1 MFFDAN
7 FIINREFDSLIL
19 DEQFFHYYNTIE
31 NMLSSMFI
39 YENLPETL
47 PVREIEHNL
56 IRYGACLIV
65 HFADGTYYAGVPAL
79 RGQIN
84 NYGFGEQA
92 ICTTRNG
99 KKVYDGFYN
108 KDDSNAILIWNNS
121 QYMPDFDIFRYA
133 NLFADVDKSINL
145 NVINSRLHPIPVAR
159 DSKLKQAIDGIFK
172 NIRKGKKTYS
182 VLNDV
187 SFSDIVNNKDNTIPV
202 LNLTDVTNA
211 DKIQYLSK
219 LHDDLVAR
227 LGRLYGQNISS
238 NGKMAQ
244 QTIKELSGYDTLS
257 AIIPYDRLSCR
268 KEAFEKFGK
277 FIGLE
282 NVTVKFN
289 HAWEHLLDDCNVSRE
304 TIENGESEDNGYEE
318 TVNNGGSNKTDTI

>member
-1 MFFDAN
+1 MQTNCNFF
-7 FIINREFDSLIL
+7 INREYDTLQGN
-19 DEQFFHYYNTIE
+19 EEFFHYYNTIE
-31 NMLSSMFI
+31 NALTTMFI
-39 YENLPETL
+39 YDDLPDTI

-56 IRYGACLIV
+56 IRYGACGLV
-65 HFADGTYYAGVPAL
+65 KFENGEYYAGIPAL
-79 RGQIN
+79 TGQVN
-84 NYGFGEQA
+84 SYGFGNQL
-92 ICTTRNG
+92 IVVTKNG
-99 KKVYDGFYN
+99 KETYRGAYNVDGA
-108 KDDSNAILIWNNS
+108 NAILIWNNS

-133 NLFADVDKSINL
+133 GYFADVDKSIYL

-159 DSKLKQAIDGIFK
+159 DSKLKQAIDAIFK
-172 NIRKGKKTYS
+172 NIRKGKKLYS

-187 SFSDIVNNKDNTIPV
+187 SFTDLVNNKDNTVPV

-257 AIIPYDRLSCR
+257 AIIMGNLSVW
-268 KEAFEKFGK
+268 
-277 FIGLE
+277 IM
-282 NVTVKFN
+282 
-289 HAWEHLLDDCNVSRE
+289 
-304 TIENGESEDNGYEE
+304 
-318 TVNNGGSNKTDTI
+318 

>member
-7 FIINREFDSLIL
+7 FLINREFDSLVL

-31 NMLSSMFI
+31 NILSSMFI
-39 YENLPETL
+39 YENLPDSL

-65 HFADGTYYAGVPAL
+65 RFSDGTYYAGVPTL

-99 KKVYDGFYN
+99 KKVYDSYYN
-108 KDDSNAILIWNNS
+108 KDGSNAILIWNNS

-145 NVINSRLHPIPVAR
+145 NVINSRLHPIPIAR

-172 NIRKGKKTYS
+172 NIRKGKKPYS

-187 SFSDIVNNKDNTIPV
+187 SFSDIVNNKDNTIPI

-244 QTIKELSGYDTLS
+244 QSIKELSGYDTLS
-257 AIIPYDRLSCR
+257 SIIPYDRLACR
-268 KEAFEKFGK
+268 KEAFENFGK

-289 HAWEHLLDDCNVSRE
+289 HAWEHILDDCDVSHETVDCEESEVNGDEE
-304 TIENGESEDNGYEE
+304 TIDNS
-318 TVNNGGSNKTDTI
+318 GSN

>member
-1 MFFDAN
+1 MFFDTN
-7 FIINREFDSLIL
+7 FLINREFDSLIL

-31 NMLSSMFI
+31 NMLTSMFI
-39 YENLPETL
+39 YENLPESL

-65 HFADGTYYAGVPAL
+65 RFAGGTYYAGVPAL

-99 KKVYDGFYN
+99 KKVYDSFYN
-108 KDDSNAILIWNNS
+108 KDGSDAILIWNNS

-159 DSKLKQAIDGIFK
+159 DSKLKQAIDTIFK
-172 NIRKGKKTYS
+172 NIRKGKKSYS

-187 SFSDIVNNKDNTIPV
+187 TFSDIVNNKDNAIPV

-238 NGKMAQ
+238 NGKLAQ

-257 AIIPYDRLSCR
+257 AIIPYDRLACR
-268 KEAFEKFGK
+268 KEAFENFGK

-304 TIENGESEDNGYEE
+304 TLENKESEVVKDEKTINDE
-318 TVNNGGSNKTDTI
+318 GSI

>member
-1 MFFDAN
+1 MFFDVN
-7 FIINREFDSLIL
+7 FMINREFDSLIL

-31 NMLSSMFI
+31 NMLTSMHI
-39 YENLPETL
+39 YRKLPETL

-65 HFADGTYYAGVPAL
+65 RFADGTYFAGVPSL
-79 RGQIN
+79 RGPIN
-84 NYGFGEQA
+84 NYGFGEKA
-92 ICTTRNG
+92 ICTTKNG
-99 KKVYDGFYN
+99 KKVYEGYYN
-108 KDDSNAILIWNNS
+108 KEGSNAILIWNNS

-187 SFSDIVNNKDNTIPV
+187 SFSDIVNNKDNAIPV

-257 AIIPYDRLSCR
+257 AIIPYDRLACR
-268 KEAFEKFGK
+268 KEAFENFGK

-289 HAWEHLLDDCNVSRE
+289 HAWEHLLDDCDVSHE
-304 TIENGESEDNGYEE
+304 TIEREESEVVADEE
-318 TVNNGGSNKTDTI
+318 TVDNAGSN

>member
-7 FIINREFDSLIL
+7 FLINREFDSLIL

-31 NMLSSMFI
+31 NMLTSMFI

-65 HFADGTYYAGVPAL
+65 RFADGKYYAGVPAL

-99 KKVYDGFYN
+99 KKVYDSFYN
-108 KDDSNAILIWNNS
+108 KDGSNAILIWNNS

-133 NLFADVDKSINL
+133 NLFADVDKSIKL
-145 NVINSRLHPIPVAR
+145 NVINSRLHPIPIAR
-159 DSKLKQAIDGIFK
+159 DSKLKQAIDVIFK

-187 SFSDIVNNKDNTIPV
+187 SFSDIVNNKDNAIPV

-257 AIIPYDRLSCR
+257 AIIPYDRLACR
-268 KEAFEKFGK
+268 KEAFENFGK
-277 FIGLE
+277 YIGLE

-289 HAWEHLLDDCNVSRE
+289 HAWEHLLDDCDVSRE
-304 TIENGESEDNGYEE
+304 TLENEESEDIEDEKTINDE
-318 TVNNGGSNKTDTI
+318 GSI

>member
-1 MFFDAN
+1 MHFDVN
-7 FIINREFDSLIL
+7 FLINREFDSLIY

-31 NMLSSMFI
+31 NILTTMFT
-39 YENLPETL
+39 YENLPESL

-65 HFADGTYYAGVPAL
+65 RFDDGTYYAGVPAL

-92 ICTTRNG
+92 ICTTKNG
-99 KKVYDGFYN
+99 KKVYDSYYN
-108 KDDSNAILIWNNS
+108 KDGSKAILIWNNS

-145 NVINSRLHPIPVAR
+145 NVINSRLHPIPIAR
-159 DSKLKQAIDGIFK
+159 DSKLKQAIDVIFK

-187 SFSDIVNNKDNTIPV
+187 SFSDIVNNKDNAVPI

-227 LGRLYGQNISS
+227 LGRLYGQNINS

-257 AIIPYDRLSCR
+257 AIIPYDRLACR
-268 KEAFEKFGK
+268 QKAFDDFGK

-282 NVTVKFN
+282 NVKVKFN
-289 HAWEHLLDDCNVSRE
+289 HAWEHLLDDCDVSRE
-304 TIENGESEDNGYEE
+304 TLDNEESEVNQDEKTLDND
-318 TVNNGGSNKTDTI
+318 GSI

>member
-1 MFFDAN
+1 MYFDAN
-7 FIINREFDSLIL
+7 FLINREFDSMIC

-31 NMLSSMFI
+31 NMLTTMFV

-47 PVREIEHNL
+47 PAREIEHNL
-56 IRYGACLIV
+56 IRYGSCLIV
-65 HFADGTYYAGVPAL
+65 RFADGTYYAGVPAL

-99 KKVYDGFYN
+99 KKVYDSYYN
-108 KDDSNAILIWNNS
+108 KEGSNAILIWNNS

-159 DSKLKQAIDGIFK
+159 DGKLKQAIDGIFK

-182 VLNDV
+182 VINDV
-187 SFSDIVNNKDNTIPV
+187 SFSDIVNNKDNAIPV

-227 LGRLYGQNISS
+227 LGRLYGQNINS

-257 AIIPYDRLSCR
+257 AIIPYDRLACR
-268 KEAFEKFGK
+268 KDAFEKFGK

-289 HAWEHLLDDCNVSRE
+289 HAWEHLLDDCEVSSEERE
-304 TIENGESEDNGYEE
+304 VDNEE
-318 TVNNGGSNKTDTI
+318 EKINDGSSDKTDTI

>member
-1 MFFDAN
+1 MFFDTN
-7 FIINREFDSLIL
+7 FIINREFDSMIL

-39 YENLPETL
+39 YENLPESL
-47 PVREIEHNL
+47 AVREIEHNL

-65 HFADGTYYAGVPAL
+65 RFEDGTYYAGVPAL

-99 KKVYDGFYN
+99 KKVYDGRYN
-108 KDDSNAILIWNNS
+108 KDGSNAILIWNNS

-133 NLFADVDKSINL
+133 NFFADVDKSINL

-172 NIRKGKKTYS
+172 NIRKGKKNYS

-187 SFSDIVNNKDNTIPV
+187 SFSDIVNNKDNAIPV

-257 AIIPYDRLSCR
+257 AIIPYDRLACR
-268 KEAFEKFGK
+268 KEAFENFGK
-277 FIGLE
+277 IIGLE

-304 TIENGESEDNGYEE
+304 TLENEESEVMEDEKTINDE
-318 TVNNGGSNKTDTI
+318 GSI

>member
-1 MFFDAN
+1 MFFDTN
-7 FIINREFDSLIL
+7 FLINREFDSMIL

-31 NMLSSMFI
+31 NMLTSMFI

-47 PVREIEHNL
+47 SVREIEHNL

-65 HFADGTYYAGVPAL
+65 RFADGTYYAGVPAL
-79 RGQIN
+79 RGKIN
-84 NYGFGEQA
+84 NYGFGDQA

-99 KKVYDGFYN
+99 KKVYDSFYN
-108 KDDSNAILIWNNS
+108 KEGSNAILIWNNS

-187 SFSDIVNNKDNTIPV
+187 SFSDIVNNKDNAIPV

-257 AIIPYDRLSCR
+257 AIIPYDRLACR
-268 KEAFEKFGK
+268 KEAFENFGK

-289 HAWEHLLDDCNVSRE
+289 HAWEHLLDDCDVSRE
-304 TIENGESEDNGYEE
+304 TMDNEE
-318 TVNNGGSNKTDTI
+318 KRG